1 MLVPNSRTTKRIGG
15 EDMNA
20 RQRDKYSDY
29 IDCSHRVYNKEII
42 VYNPFYELIE
52 DYCKLHRYGLD
63 DSSYEECC
71 CYNCRHFTLSRRDM
85 KKARERKAE
94 IKAISKSATPINC
107 DNIEHDIL
115 TIL

>member
-20 RQRDKYSDY
+20 RQRDKYCDY

-42 VYNPFYELIE
+42 VDNPFYEQTE
-52 DYCKLHRYGLD
+52 DYCKLHIYGLD
-63 DSSYEECC
+63 DSNYEECR
-71 CYNCRHFTLSRRDM
+71 CYNCKHFTLSRRNM
-85 KKARERKAE
+85 KKARERKAV
-94 IKAISKSATPINC
+94 IKAMGKSPTPINC